1 MPFEKGV
8 SGNPNGRPKGSID
21 RSSQLLKECIKKFL
35 LDQFEKIKK
44 DFDLLLPK
52 DRVKLYIDLLAY
64 TVPKVQSIEFEN
76 GFESLPDDQLDY
88 IIENLKKDANQKTT
102 YKKSE
107 DKVAESCN

>member
-35 LDQFEKIKK
+35 LNQFEIIKK
-44 DFDLLLPK
+44 DFDQLSPK
-52 DRVKLYIDLLAY
+52 DRVRLYIDLLAY
-64 TVPKVQSIEFEN
+64 TVPKVQSVEFES

-88 IIENLKKDANQKTT
+88 IIEHLKKTKNEKGVNQK
-102 YKKSE
+102 SE
-107 DKVAESCN
+107 NKVN